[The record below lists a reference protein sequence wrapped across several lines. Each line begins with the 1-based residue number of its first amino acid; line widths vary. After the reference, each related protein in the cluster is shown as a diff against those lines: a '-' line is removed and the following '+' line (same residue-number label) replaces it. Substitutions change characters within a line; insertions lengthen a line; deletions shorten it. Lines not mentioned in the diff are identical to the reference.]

1 MKIKIVQLIVG
12 KDILSNKEKI
22 IKELRNAEK
31 DEWIVFPEAILS
43 GYYPHETTYTK
54 QLNWKLIS
62 GSLKEIEKAV
72 RENKCHCILGSAT
85 KVKGSWRN
93 RIWVFSHT
101 KDKVKHD
108 KIQLSKLD
116 KQHFQPGKKLQ
127 VFKND
132 KIKFG
137 LQACREL
144 IFPNQWSKLKKE
156 EAQIIFHLNNAIQP
170 QDALWKH
177 ILITRAVENSIYVV
191 SVNNADSPQELAS
204 FIISPQGEII
214 AETGTQVEQ
223 VINSEL
229 NLNQVIDNLKDRQDY

>member
-12 KDILSNKEKI
+12 KDILSNKVKI
-22 IKELRNAEK
+22 IKELINAEQ

-54 QLNWKLIS
+54 GLNWKLIS
-62 GSLKEIEKAV
+62 ESLKEIERAV
-72 RENKCHCILGSAT
+72 RENECHCLVGSAT
-85 KVKGSWRN
+85 KVKGGWRN
-93 RIWVFSHT
+93 RIWVFSYT

-137 LQACREL
+137 LLACREL

-156 EAQIIFHLNNAIQP
+156 GAQIIFHLNNAVQP

-177 ILITRAVENSIYVV
+177 ILIARAVENSIYVV
-191 SVNNADSPQELAS
+191 SVNNAESPQGLAS
-204 FIISPQGEII
+204 YIISPQGEII
-214 AETGTQVEQ
+214 AETGTQSEQ
-223 VINSEL
+223 VIRCKL
-229 NLNQVIDNLKDRQDY
+229 NLNHVIDDLKDRQDY